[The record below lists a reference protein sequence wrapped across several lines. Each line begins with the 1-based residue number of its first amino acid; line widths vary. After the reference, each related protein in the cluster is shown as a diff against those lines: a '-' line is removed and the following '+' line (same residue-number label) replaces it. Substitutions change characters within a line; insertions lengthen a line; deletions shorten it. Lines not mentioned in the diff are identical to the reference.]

1 MIYIAAD
8 SHGTEDIFKLV
19 EFFDLESQRK
29 SLSKEDYVI
38 ICGDVGA
45 VFDLRE
51 QDRRTCEIL
60 SSLPVTVLYVDG
72 NHENFNYLEDYDIER
87 WHGGNVHFIRDDI
100 IHLMR
105 GQVFEIE
112 GKTFFTFGGA
122 HSQDL
127 YDRRENV
134 SWWPQ
139 EIPNKYEMKEGLMNL
154 DKYDG
159 QIDYIITHT
168 APYEVLAEL
177 GMDIA
182 DEEEEFVRYLEDIRN
197 GISFKRWFFGHLHMD
212 EDLDEAAQRVLYEL
226 TGLRNVN
233 LMQFKAFGSKNRTSN
248 PKDVRWLERAMQSK
262 VERIVTIAYL
272 SMVKI
277 DRALDKNLDDHQA
290 CWIALKDVMTL
301 AFDHNLIIKEAMT
314 YIRQFVEFNPSMLF
328 ELLPRKFTAAQL
340 RTLFELVYD
349 KPVDVRN
356 FHKKIAMMEYV
367 VPLEEKQ
374 QGVAHR
380 AARYYKFDKKIY
392 NKVRR

>member
-1 MIYIAAD
+1 
-8 SHGTEDIFKLV
+8 
-19 EFFDLESQRK
+19 
-29 SLSKEDYVI
+29 
-38 ICGDVGA
+38 
-45 VFDLRE
+45 
-51 QDRRTCEIL
+51 
-60 SSLPVTVLYVDG
+60 
-72 NHENFNYLEDYDIER
+72 
-87 WHGGNVHFIRDDI
+87 
-100 IHLMR
+100 
-105 GQVFEIE
+105 
-112 GKTFFTFGGA
+112 
-122 HSQDL
+122 
-127 YDRRENV
+127 
-134 SWWPQ
+134 
-139 EIPNKYEMKEGLMNL
+139 
-154 DKYDG
+154 
-159 QIDYIITHT
+159 
-168 APYEVLAEL
+168 
-177 GMDIA
+177 
-182 DEEEEFVRYLEDIRN
+182 
-197 GISFKRWFFGHLHMD
+197 MD

-226 TGLRNVN
+226 TGLKNVN

-277 DRALDKNLDDHQA
+277 DRTLDKNLDDHQA

-314 YIRQFVEFNPSMLF
+314 YIRQFAEFNPSMLF

-349 KPVDVRN
+349 KTVDVRN

-392 NKVRR
+392 NKIRR